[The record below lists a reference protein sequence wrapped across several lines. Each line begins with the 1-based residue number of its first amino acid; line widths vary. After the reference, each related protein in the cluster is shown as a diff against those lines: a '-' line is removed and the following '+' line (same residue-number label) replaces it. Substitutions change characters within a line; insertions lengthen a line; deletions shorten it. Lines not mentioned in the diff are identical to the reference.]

1 MMKKELLSTALNRP
15 FLLRALLPVL
25 CLLMLLTAATAA
37 PIRDISGKVTDE
49 KGEALPGV
57 TVLIKGTTIGTAT
70 NANGEYTL
78 SAPQETGTLVFSF
91 VGYLTKEVSMGNAAV
106 LNVTLATDAKA
117 LEEVVV
123 VGYGTQKKSDVTGS
137 VSQVKASDITTVA
150 TASVA
155 TALQGRAS
163 GVSVSTDNSPGG
175 QPTIRIRGSGSITA
189 GNNPLIVLDGLPLE
203 NTNLNDINPS
213 DIESMEI
220 LKDAS
225 STAIYGSR
233 GANGVIM
240 ITTKKG
246 KAGQNNVSFSSYYG
260 IETPSRLIDM
270 VEGEDFVN
278 FINAAYTNQI
288 KRPVYSAANPAP
300 DNNTNWQKELIRSSG
315 PIQNYNLNFSGGNE
329 KTKYLLSA
337 GVFSQDGLLLES
349 GFKRYTVR
357 TNLEHAINN
366 RITVGTHLQLN
377 RSNREV
383 FDPGIMNVFRYGWPT
398 MPVRDPDGSW
408 YYAIDDAFHRPYVE
422 GRWNPVA
429 DAGQISD
436 RTGVNRVVGDIY
448 AVLDLGKHFTFRTN
462 IGGDISDSK
471 NNYYATSL
479 STTGWNNKGTG
490 RQTVSQEQQIINE
503 NILTYDNNWGDHH
516 LTATGVYSYQDHA
529 FETLT
534 VSGSG
539 FPSDITEFNDVS
551 LATIRQTPVSNKYSN
566 KLISLTSRAFYSYK
580 SKYLLTVTGR
590 YDGSSRFGANNKWG
604 FFPSLGL
611 GWNLSDENFMQSLSS
626 VVSNLKLRSSVGYT
640 GNQEIGNYR
649 SLALLVSP
657 PSYYIY
663 NSTNLLLAL
672 REGLGNP
679 DLKWEKTRQI
689 DAGMDASLLNNRID
703 VTFDFYRRN
712 TTDLLYQVP
721 IPTSSGFS
729 NMLQNIG
736 EVQNQGVEFSLNGH
750 IIDNDNFK
758 WNLGGNLTK
767 NNNKVVSLYNNVE
780 SVILGDDQGVAR
792 YLKVGLPLNGVWTRK
807 SAGIIKTQEEANA
820 LKKIQPTAEPG
831 GEKYEDIN
839 GDGQIN
845 SSDYVYIGSTEPN
858 FYYGLN
864 TNLSFKRF
872 TLDIYGQGATNLA
885 TTSTGYEIIGNYQIQ
900 NRNYLP
906 SQYSYDRMWSESN
919 PNGTQPKAG
928 AKDVQFSDQSNGNR
942 DHFLIRNIR
951 LGYSFNP
958 QWFSKFSLKSMNA
971 YVNAQNYFTFS
982 NFQGYNPETGSVA
995 YPYAK
1000 SLIFGLDVNF

>member
-1 MMKKELLSTALNRP
+1 MMKKALLSTGSNRGI
-15 FLLRALLPVL
+15 LLKALLPAI
-25 CLLMLLTAATAA
+25 CLLTMFFSAVGA
-37 PIRDISGKVTDE
+37 PVRDVSGKVTDE

-57 TVLIKGTTIGTAT
+57 TVLVKGTTIGTAT
-70 NANGEYTL
+70 NSNGEYAIA
-78 SAPQETGTLVFSF
+78 SPQETGTLVFSF
-91 VGYLTKEVSMGNAAV
+91 VGYLTREVPLGNSGV
-106 LNVTLATDAKA
+106 INVTLQVDAKN

-123 VGYGTQKKSDVTGS
+123 VGYGTQKKSDVTGA
-137 VSQVKASDITTVA
+137 VTQVKASDLTAVA

-155 TALQGRAS
+155 SALQGRAT
-163 GVSVSTDNSPGG
+163 GVSVRTDNSPGG

-203 NTNLNDINPS
+203 NANLNDINPA

-240 ITTKKG
+240 VTTKKG

-260 IETPSRLIDM
+260 VETPSRLIDM
-270 VEGEDFVN
+270 IGGDEFVT
-278 FINAAYTNQI
+278 FINEAYTNQI
-288 KRPVYSAANPAP
+288 KRPVYSDANPAP
-300 DNNTNWQKELIRSSG
+300 ASNTNWQKELIRRSG
-315 PIQNYNLNFSGGNE
+315 PIQNYNLSFSGGTD

-337 GVFSQDGLLLES
+337 GLFSQDGLLLES

-357 TNLEHAINN
+357 TNLEHAVNK
-366 RITVGTHLQLN
+366 RLSVGTHLQLN
-377 RSNREV
+377 RSIRET

-398 MPVRDPDGSW
+398 MPVKNPDGSF
-408 YYAIDDAFHRPYVE
+408 YYAADDAFHRPFVE

-429 DAGQISD
+429 DAGQITNS
-436 RTGVNRVVGDIY
+436 TGVNRAVGDVY
-448 AVLDLGKHFTFRTN
+448 ALLDLGKHFTFRTN
-462 IGGDISDSK
+462 IGGDISGSK
-471 NNYYATSL
+471 NDFYATSL
-479 STTGWNNKGTG
+479 STTGWNNKGSG
-490 RQTVSQEQQIINE
+490 RQTVSQERQIINE
-503 NILTYDNNWGDHH
+503 NILTYDNHWGHH
-516 LTATGVYSYQDHA
+516 RLTATGVYSYQDHT

-539 FPSDITEFNDVS
+539 FPSDITGFNDVA
-551 LATIRQTPVSNKYSN
+551 LATIRQNPESDKFSN
-566 KLISLTSRAFYSYK
+566 KLISWTSRASYAFHDR
-580 SKYLLTVTGR
+580 YLLTVTGR

-611 GWNLSDENFMQSLSS
+611 GWNVSDEKFMRSLSR

-657 PSYYIY
+657 PAYYIH
-663 NSTNLLLAL
+663 NNTTLLLAL

-689 DAGMDASLLNNRID
+689 DAGMDVSLFNNRLD
-703 VTFDFYRRN
+703 LTFDYYKRN

-721 IPTSSGFS
+721 IPTSSGFRS
-729 NMLQNIG
+729 MLQNIG
-736 EVQNQGVEFSLNGH
+736 EVQNQGVELALNGRL
-750 IIDNDNFK
+750 IDTEAFK
-758 WNLGGNLTK
+758 WQVGGNLTR
-767 NNNKVVSLYNNVE
+767 NNNKVVALYGDVQ
-780 SVILGDDQGVAR
+780 SVLLGDEQGVAR
-792 YLKVGLPLNGVWTRK
+792 YLRVGQPLNGVWTRK
-807 SAGIIKTQEEANA
+807 SAGIIRTQEEADA
-820 LKKIQPTAEPG
+820 LRSIQPTAEVG
-831 GEKYEDIN
+831 GEKYADIN
-839 GDGQIN
+839 DDKQIT
-845 SSDYVYIGSTEPN
+845 SADYELIGSTEPS

-872 TLDIYGQGATNLA
+872 TLEVYGQGATNLA

-906 SQYSYDRMWSESN
+906 SQYSYDRMWRESN
-919 PNGTQPKAG
+919 PGGSRPKAG
-928 AKDVQFSDQSNGNR
+928 AKDVHFSDQTNGNR

-958 QWFSKFSLKSMNA
+958 QWFGKVAIKGLKA
-971 YVNAQNYFTFS
+971 YVNAQNYFTFT
-982 NFQGYNPETGSVA
+982 NFQGYNPENGNVA

-1000 SLIFGLDVNF
+1000 SLLFGLDVNF